1 MQQQAHRM
9 LQKWIFSI
17 SAVATAFFLC
27 AVVVYARTPIAPPT
41 GFVNDRAGIFTPAY
55 RQELERELA
64 DYDKQTSNQIVILA
78 VPAIPDG
85 SIEEYSAAVF
95 AQWGIGKK
103 ESDNG
108 LLLVIGRDD
117 HKLRIEVGYGLEPYV
132 TDSRAGDIIRGDIAP
147 EFQKGNYDAG
157 VKAAVAHIEEDL
169 AGAPASPDV
178 AAPSPFDGIP
188 SGAIVFIFFV
198 FQFVFG
204 GLLHLMARSKSI
216 VLGGVLGAILGGG
229 VGWLSGIGFPLGII
243 PVVLFGSFGLLFD
256 FIVSRHSDYRVRS
269 GSSPL
274 WWYSGSDSSGSGGSS
289 FGGFGGGSSG
299 GGGASG
305 GW

>member
-1 MQQQAHRM
+1 M

-17 SAVATAFFLC
+17 SVVVTALFLR
-27 AVVVYARTPIAPPT
+27 AVVVHARTPIEPPT
-41 GFVNDRAGIFTPAY
+41 GFVNDRAGILTPAY
-55 RQELERELA
+55 RQELEQELS

-78 VPAIPDG
+78 VPAIPEG

-95 AQWGIGKK
+95 AQWGIGQK

-108 LLLVIGRDD
+108 ILLVIGRDD

-132 TDSRAGDIIRGDIAP
+132 TDARAGDIIRDDIAP

-157 VKAAVAHIEEDL
+157 VKAAVLRIQEDL
-169 AGAPASPDV
+169 AGAPASPDIT
-178 AAPSPFDGIP
+178 ALSPLDAIP
-188 SGAIVFIFFV
+188 SGAIVFIFFAL
-198 FQFVFG
+198 QFVFG

-216 VLGGVLGAILGGG
+216 VLGGVLGAVLGGG
-229 VGWLSGIGFPLGII
+229 IGWLSGIGFPLGII
-243 PVVLFGSFGLLFD
+243 PIVLFGGFGLLFD
-256 FIVSRHSDYRVRS
+256 YIVSRHSDYRVRS

-274 WWYSGSDSSGSGGSS
+274 WWYSGSDSSGSGDSS